1 MKKKMSTN
9 AMTHWLEGWISQT
22 HQLEN
27 NDNAILDIL
36 VSGNQ
41 IKHLRRN

>member
-1 MKKKMSTN
+1 MKKKVSTN
-9 AMTHWLEGWISQT
+9 AMTCWLEGWISQT